1 KVDIAF
7 NQEGIKA
14 HNYLRK
20 LHGCPPLKF
29 NIDLASSAQ
38 AYAEVLA
45 SKNVFQHS
53 GSYNVGE
60 NLARQSGL
68 PANFSAAQVAILW
81 YNEIKNYKFD
91 GQDSLKCGHFSQVIW
106 KDTNEMGMGKALSYD
121 GRTTIVVGHYQPPG
135 NFMGEWG
142 QNVPPVLHG
151 KPRPLTLE
159 ELARGMNED
168 VRSEEKE
175 NLVFSKNSMSK
186 NSDSGNIQEKI
197 LYYTNSGPKPLT
209 SPGILEDNGYNS
221 FPPPAN
227 DTKEQTQSQLWKNYT
242 KSNGHVP
249 KNYDNDSDLGS
260 DIDLR
265 EQKKLPEETSFAT
278 NSNLI
283 KFLPVNTQKAYP
295 DTCLT
300 YITPSEGSKVYDVS
314 DDITKRMQESVGK
327 SVHENNLNS
336 KHDMST
342 KLSVSK
348 RPDYLQER
356 YSTTKRVSSVLQTPE
371 SGYQCGF
378 SI

>member
-1 KVDIAF
+1 MLF
-7 NQEGIKA
+7 S
-14 HNYLRK
+14 LRK

-175 NLVFSKNSMSK
+175 NLVFSKNS
-186 NSDSGNIQEKI
+186 
-197 LYYTNSGPKPLT
+197 
-209 SPGILEDNGYNS
+209 
-221 FPPPAN
+221 
-227 DTKEQTQSQLWKNYT
+227 
-242 KSNGHVP
+242 
-249 KNYDNDSDLGS
+249 
-260 DIDLR
+260 
-265 EQKKLPEETSFAT
+265 
-278 NSNLI
+278 
-283 KFLPVNTQKAYP
+283 
-295 DTCLT
+295 
-300 YITPSEGSKVYDVS
+300 VYDVS
-314 DDITKRMQESVGK
+314 DDITKRMR
-327 SVHENNLNS
+327 
-336 KHDMST
+336 
-342 KLSVSK
+342 KLSLKIFKKGTPQQSGSVRYYK
-348 RPDYLQER
+348 LLNPDIN
-356 YSTTKRVSSVLQTPE
+356 V
-371 SGYQCGF
+371 GF
-378 SI
+378 QYDTYII